1 MIPIVDRHTDRR
13 TDGRTDGWMDGWMDD
28 VVSEVTGTKESMLT
42 SWHSVYSRSEFFVK
56 SIPVILCSLTSSCM
70 QDGERQRYEHGFIKT
85 SPEYW
90 CEFLI
95 PAAGEM
101 TSAHGA
107 PGERGAVEL
116 NVSVFEREPL
126 IYNTTA
132 PQLWTHSDCWR
143 NSDGD
148 VLSLVKDTRYIYLH
162 YFLPCLTFTDKEQS
176 RCHSYLWEPEE
187 NECLCLLM
195 SMLCY
200 EQYGN

>member
-1 MIPIVDRHTDRR
+1 
-13 TDGRTDGWMDGWMDD
+13 MDD

-42 SWHSVYSRSEFFVK
+42 SWQSVYSRSEFFVK

-70 QDGERQRYEHGFIKT
+70 QDGERQRYDHGFIKT

-148 VLSLVKDTRYIYLH
+148 VLSLVNDTRYIYT
-162 YFLPCLTFTDKEQS
+162 CTIS
-176 RCHSYLWEPEE
+176 CHAW
-187 NECLCLLM
+187 LLQIKN
-195 SMLCY
+195 SLGVIHIY
-200 EQYGN
+200 ESQKKMNVYVY